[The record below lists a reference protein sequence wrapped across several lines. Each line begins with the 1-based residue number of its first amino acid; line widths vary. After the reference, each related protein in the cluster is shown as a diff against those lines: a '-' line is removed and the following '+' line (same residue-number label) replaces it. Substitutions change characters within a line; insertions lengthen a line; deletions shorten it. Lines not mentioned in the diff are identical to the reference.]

1 VSLPP
6 FFSERDGALWL
17 EDVEL
22 SAVCDQL
29 STPTYVY
36 SKAAIEAAM
45 SSYIGAL
52 GNHPGM
58 ICYAVKANSNLAVLQ
73 ILSELGAGFDIVS
86 GGELAR
92 VLAAGGSAD
101 RIVFSGVA
109 KKPSE
114 MRAALKAGIHCFN
127 VESVAEL
134 QVLASVAQDLGLEAP
149 VSLRVNPD
157 VDAKTHPYISTG
169 LAENKFGISMEDAF
183 DAYQLAHQTAGLR
196 VIGIDCHIGSQLTEL
211 APFADAL
218 DRVLALVDK
227 LAEAGITLEHVDAG
241 GGLGVRYKSETPP
254 DIADYVA
261 ALKGPLEERGLG
273 LMLEPGRSIV
283 ANAGVLLMQVDFL
296 KETEKHNFA
305 LVDAAM
311 NDMLRPALYQAWM
324 DIRPIQPSTAKA
336 KTWNVVGPVC
346 ETGDFLGKDRE
357 LAIEAGD
364 RLALL
369 GAGAYGFVMASN
381 YNTRGRAAEVLING
395 DQMHIVRKRE
405 TVEELFANESL
416 LTES

>member
-1 VSLPP
+1 
-6 FFSERDGALWL
+6 
-17 EDVEL
+17 
-22 SAVCDQL
+22 
-29 STPTYVY
+29 
-36 SKAAIEAAM
+36 
-45 SSYIGAL
+45 
-52 GNHPGM
+52 
-58 ICYAVKANSNLAVLQ
+58 
-73 ILSELGAGFDIVS
+73 
-86 GGELAR
+86 
-92 VLAAGGSAD
+92 
-101 RIVFSGVA
+101 
-109 KKPSE
+109 
-114 MRAALKAGIHCFN
+114 
-127 VESVAEL
+127 
-134 QVLASVAQDLGLEAP
+134 
-149 VSLRVNPD
+149 
-157 VDAKTHPYISTG
+157 
-169 LAENKFGISMEDAF
+169 
-183 DAYQLAHQTAGLR
+183 
-196 VIGIDCHIGSQLTEL
+196 
-211 APFADAL
+211 
-218 DRVLALVDK
+218 
-227 LAEAGITLEHVDAG
+227 
-241 GGLGVRYKSETPP
+241 
-254 DIADYVA
+254 
-261 ALKGPLEERGLG
+261 
-273 LMLEPGRSIV
+273 
-283 ANAGVLLMQVDFL
+283 LLMQVDFL

>member
-29 STPTYVY
+29 GTPTYVY

-58 ICYAVKANSNLAVLQ
+58 ICFAVKANSNLAVLQ
-73 ILSELGAGFDIVS
+73 ILAKLGAGFDIVS

-127 VESVAEL
+127 VESIAEL
-134 QVLASVAQDLGLEAP
+134 KMLASVAQDLGLEAP

-183 DAYQLAHQTAGLR
+183 DAYQLAHQTAGLK

-227 LAEAGITLEHVDAG
+227 LSVEGINLEHVDAG
-241 GGLGVRYKSETPP
+241 GGLGVRYKSDAPP
-254 DIADYVA
+254 DTADYVV
-261 ALKGPLEERGLG
+261 AL
-273 LMLEPGRSIV
+273 
-283 ANAGVLLMQVDFL
+283 
-296 KETEKHNFA
+296 
-305 LVDAAM
+305 
-311 NDMLRPALYQAWM
+311 
-324 DIRPIQPSTAKA
+324 
-336 KTWNVVGPVC
+336 
-346 ETGDFLGKDRE
+346 
-357 LAIEAGD
+357 
-364 RLALL
+364 
-369 GAGAYGFVMASN
+369 
-381 YNTRGRAAEVLING
+381 RGR
-395 DQMHIVRKRE
+395 
-405 TVEELFANESL
+405 
-416 LTES
+416 